1 MKTKIQELLKSEHG
15 EGMITALYTM
25 LILMMIFFL
34 GIDIAGYTAT
44 SWKLRNA
51 CSETLTLMKIENGF
65 DSTLE
70 DRFIEY
76 VALQGL
82 DPKTVSV
89 SGTSKL
95 VQRGDMVTIRATTPY
110 ILKSLCP
117 LDRQLQ
123 FNIEIEMSGLAQEF
137 IR

>member
-65 DSTLE
+65 DGILE
-70 DRFIEY
+70 ERFMEY

-110 ILKSLCP
+110 ILKSLRP

-123 FNIEIEMSGLAQEF
+123 FNIEIKMSGLAQEF

>member
-25 LILMMIFFL
+25 LILMIIFFV

-51 CSETLTLMKIENGF
+51 CSETLTLMKMENGF
-65 DSTLE
+65 DSALE
-70 DRFIEY
+70 ARFIEY
-76 VALQGL
+76 MALQGL

-95 VQRGDMVTIRATTPY
+95 VQRGDMVTIKATTPY
-110 ILKSLCP
+110 ILKSLRP
-117 LDRQLQ
+117 LDQQLQ